1 MFTEEKKNSQIS
13 QDSNNIYKPVDEI
26 ETSNFIKEIYKKNL
40 PTEIVGTNTKNFIG
54 NKLQC
59 AKVLD
64 LSRLSGIVEY
74 LPEELYIKVKA
85 CTPISLIEESLE
97 KNNQQLAFEPIDF
110 GYLKDS
116 KSNKGT
122 AAGQLSCNFSGS
134 RRFKVGSLRDH
145 ILGFRGINGK
155 GDIIKSG
162 GTVVKNVTG
171 YDLSK
176 LVTGSFG
183 TLTALTE
190 ITFKVLPKKD
200 SISTLV
206 IYSED
211 NKVITDLFDQ
221 LLSSSNE
228 ISGAVYMPN
237 ELNNKNYTKNIEKIF
252 KFNNLK
258 SEEPFV
264 AVRIEGSK
272 KSINERIQDI
282 SQELQT
288 NKMKTSILDFYQSK
302 LFWEKIN
309 NLELFS
315 GTKNNLLRAVIPP
328 AESLNLMKYLKN
340 NFKYYIDWCGSL
352 FWIEVLEEEN
362 IQIKEIKETIIN
374 LGGYL
379 TIVKKSESLSADID
393 IFTINDTR
401 LLLSQ
406 KIKESFDPKKLL
418 NPGKMYRDL

>member
-13 QDSNNIYKPVDEI
+13 QDSDNVYKPADEI
-26 ETSNFIKEIYKKNL
+26 ETSNFIKEIYKRNL

-145 ILGFRGINGK
+145 ILGFRGVNGK

-228 ISGAVYMPN
+228 ISGAVYIPV
-237 ELNNKNYTKNIEKIF
+237 EPNNKNYTKNIEKIF

-264 AVRIEGSK
+264 AIRIEGSK
-272 KSINERIQDI
+272 KSIDERIQDI

-393 IFTINDTR
+393 PFTINDTR

-406 KIKESFDPKKLL
+406 KIKESFDPKKIL
-418 NPGKMYRDL
+418 NPGKMYRGL

>member
-13 QDSNNIYKPVDEI
+13 QDSDNVYKPANEI

-85 CTPISLIEESLE
+85 CTPISLIEEFLE

-116 KSNKGT
+116 KPNKGT

-134 RRFKVGSLRDH
+134 RRFKVGSLRAH
-145 ILGFRGINGK
+145 ILGFRGVNGK

-200 SISTLV
+200 FINTLV

-211 NKVITDLFDQ
+211 NKIVTNLFDQ

-228 ISGAVYMPN
+228 ISGAVYIPI
-237 ELNNKNYTKNIEKIF
+237 EPNNKNYTKNTEKIF

-272 KSINERIQDI
+272 KSIDERIQDI

-362 IQIKEIKETIIN
+362 IQIKAMKEKIIN

-379 TIVKKSESLSADID
+379 TIVKKSESLSSDVGP
-393 IFTINDTR
+393 FTINDTR

-406 KIKESFDPKKLL
+406 KIKESFDPKKIL
-418 NPGKMYRDL
+418 NPGKMYRGL